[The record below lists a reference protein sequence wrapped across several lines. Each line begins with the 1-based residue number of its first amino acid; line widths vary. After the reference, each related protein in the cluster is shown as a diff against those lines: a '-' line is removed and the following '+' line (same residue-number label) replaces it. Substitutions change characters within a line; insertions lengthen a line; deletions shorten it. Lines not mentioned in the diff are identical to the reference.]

1 MGVFADAWTWL
12 TTGANW
18 SGDAGVWHRLAE
30 HLSLTGISLL
40 VSCAVALP
48 LACWLGHAGGRRIGG
63 ALAINISNV
72 GRAVPTF
79 AVLVLLTLGPLGR
92 HGDLPVLVALVLFA
106 VPPLLTNAYV
116 GISEADRDVVGA
128 ARGLGM
134 SRWQLLTRVELPLA
148 FPLIMT
154 GVRTAAVQ
162 IVATA
167 TLAALPGGGGL
178 GRIITAGFA
187 NYRTAQVVAGAV
199 LVAVLALAVEGAL
212 TLLQRAIDPARRRKR
227 RTREQGATG
236 AADGGGQ
243 PDGGPKAGPPAGP
256 SPGTGPADAPATP
269 HPTAAGVSASR
280 AQARAARAAPES
292 TPGATDAV

>member
-1 MGVFADAWTWL
+1 MGVFPDAWTWL

-18 SGDAGVWHRLAE
+18 SGDAGVWHRLVE
-30 HLSLTGISLL
+30 HLYLTGVCLA
-40 VSCAVALP
+40 VSCVIALP
-48 LACWLGHAGGRRIGG
+48 LAFRLGHGGGHRIGG

-79 AVLVLLTLGPLGR
+79 AVLVLLTIGPLGR
-92 HGDLPVLVALVLFA
+92 HGDLPVIVALVLFA

-116 GISEADRDVVGA
+116 GVSEADRDVVGA

-134 SRWQLLTRVELPLA
+134 SGWQLLTRVELPLA

-178 GRIITAGFA
+178 GRVITAGFA

-199 LVAVLALAVEGAL
+199 LVALLALAVEGAL
-212 TLLQRAIDPARRRKR
+212 ALLQRALDPARGRRASDR
-227 RTREQGATG
+227 QARRANPLAAGRDGEGPVEPAPAATTRTREP
-236 AADGGGQ
+236 AAEV
-243 PDGGPKAGPPAGP
+243 A
-256 SPGTGPADAPATP
+256 
-269 HPTAAGVSASR
+269 
-280 AQARAARAAPES
+280 E
-292 TPGATDAV
+292 